1 MAAVQLEKC
10 WEFKK
15 TLYEFSILEI
25 VRVFVLN
32 KRNGT
37 EWKAFF
43 ALNLF
48 KTLVILFHQFNIILK
63 DFKIESNNDCNI
75 NFLLVRKN
83 SIKTALVVFDSKSIL
98 LVDL

>member
-37 EWKAFF
+37 EWKAYF

-48 KTLVILFHQFNIILK
+48 KTLVILFQIYIILK
-63 DFKIESNNDCNI
+63 DIKIESNNDCNI